1 MARRKHAMDAWC
13 IETVCPAIM
22 PSISSVGLNAAS
34 AAAAPQ
40 GGWMRPRGLRIDQHL
55 QPLAVHQ
62 PDRTAGKRDV
72 IGCRGRHDGDFGLR
86 CRDGF
91 RDYWKRTNPGEWLFL
106 QFVAPSPRRCRSHI
120 DAVMLS
126 RSDARTL

>member
-1 MARRKHAMDAWC
+1 
-13 IETVCPAIM
+13 
-22 PSISSVGLNAAS
+22 
-34 AAAAPQ
+34 
-40 GGWMRPRGLRIDQHL
+40 MRPRGLRIDQHL

-91 RDYWKRTNPGEWLFL
+91 RDYWKRTNPGEWLFPGREPGQPVSPLTIDRAESIERLDKGYAAGGFLAVRSAISEAL
-106 QFVAPSPRRCRSHI
+106 QITHS
-120 DAVMLS
+120 MQ
-126 RSDARTL
+126 